1 MTRAK
6 AEHRRSFLPD
16 LVDWFGSEF
25 PGLPGWRPGVAAQS
39 IPIEVSN
46 QEGEY
51 VLRAQLPG
59 MEPES
64 DIRVT
69 VDDNLITV
77 YADRVESQ
85 EDKEH
90 SEFRY
95 GSFRRTV
102 RLPGTIR
109 LDKVDASYTNGVL
122 TVRAALLERAEESEY
137 SIPVKRGNDQ
147 GEEAA
152 T

>member
-1 MTRAK
+1 MTREK
-6 AEHRRSFLPD
+6 AEHRRGFLPD
-16 LVDWFGSEF
+16 LADWFGSEF
-25 PGLPGWRPGVAAQS
+25 PGLPGWRPGSAAHS

-46 QEGEY
+46 QDGEY

-59 MEPES
+59 METES

-77 YADRVESQ
+77 HAEHAESQ
-85 EDKEH
+85 EEKEH

-109 LDKVDASYTNGVL
+109 PDKVDAFYADGVL
-122 TVRAALLERAEESEY
+122 TVRAALLDRAESSEY
-137 SIPVKRGNDQ
+137 SVPVKRGNGR
-147 GEEAA
+147 GEEEP